1 MKTIFAQK
9 IVSSGIYI
17 SIFYDIL
24 VRPRVQVQHFEIT
37 TFRSCDYDQMLYLNL
52 SWKKIVHFK
61 PIFVYVSQYKTF
73 QSLPTKQISLLPK
86 IFSVISWQGKDKDL
100 CFSVRKPIYFRI
112 KDTVKT
118 KQNFLK

>member
-1 MKTIFAQK
+1 
-9 IVSSGIYI
+9 
-17 SIFYDIL
+17 
-24 VRPRVQVQHFEIT
+24 
-37 TFRSCDYDQMLYLNL
+37 MLYLNL

-100 CFSVRKPIYFRI
+100 CFSVRKPFYFRI